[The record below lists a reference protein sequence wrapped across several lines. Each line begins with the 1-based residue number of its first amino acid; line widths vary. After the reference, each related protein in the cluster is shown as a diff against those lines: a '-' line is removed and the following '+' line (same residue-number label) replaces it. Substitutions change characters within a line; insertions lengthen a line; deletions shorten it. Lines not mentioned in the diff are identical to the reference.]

1 MAKEADLILALEF
14 VTAGADAVV
23 PKKLHR
29 KAFALESFQQ
39 ETEKIRQKAQDWT
52 AGRGIQGV
60 GIGKKIT
67 QGKETDD
74 LAMRVYVER
83 KKPRAKVGNAVP
95 KTMSVPEVGK
105 IPTDVVEI
113 GKLELETFTDRIRP
127 ALPGCGLGHKDVTVG
142 TFGCLVRKKG
152 KSDSG
157 LYILSNSHVLADSGL
172 AEIGDEVVQPGDL
185 DGGRV
190 RNDTLAELAE
200 FIPFDFSAGYPN
212 RVDAAIAKV
221 RNSRSVEPEIRI
233 LGVQPKG
240 VSEALRR
247 GMRVRKVGRT
257 TDFTTGVVQDIHYR
271 MRISYRTSK
280 ANPRARRPAGLR
292 DLVLC
297 TRYTA
302 GGDSGSV
309 VLNDRDY
316 AVGLHFA
323 GSPSSSIFC
332 RIRNVF
338 DALDLELA

>member
-1 MAKEADLILALEF
+1 M
-14 VTAGADAVV
+14 
-23 PKKLHR
+23 
-29 KAFALESFQQ
+29 
-39 ETEKIRQKAQDWT
+39 
-52 AGRGIQGV
+52 
-60 GIGKKIT
+60 
-67 QGKETDD
+67 
-74 LAMRVYVER
+74 
-83 KKPRAKVGNAVP
+83 
-95 KTMSVPEVGK
+95 
-105 IPTDVVEI
+105 
-113 GKLELETFTDRIRP
+113 
-127 ALPGCGLGHKDVTVG
+127 
-142 TFGCLVRKKG
+142 RKKG
-152 KSDSG
+152 NPDGG
-157 LYILSNSHVLADSGL
+157 LYILSNSHVLANSGV
-172 AEIGDEVVQPGDL
+172 AEVGDRVIQPGDL

-200 FIPFDFSAGYPN
+200 FVPFDFSPGYPN
-212 RVDAAIAKV
+212 LVDAAIAKV
-221 RNSRSVEPEIRI
+221 KNSRSVGPEIRI

-257 TDFTTGVVQDIHYR
+257 TDFTTGVIQDLHYR
-271 MRISYRTSK
+271 VRISYRNSK
-280 ANPRARRPAGLR
+280 KNPRSRRPAGLR

-338 DALDLELA
+338 DALDLKLA